1 MFFVL
6 CMFPVYNKHSLI
18 FNFGRV
24 PSFQMLYE
32 FMRYKTL
39 LDRPIVKR
47 LLNSELEIFVLS
59 LDSMLKEIKAQLEFE
74 DAADVKMYRP
84 PEMSSIVQQ
93 VQWAKQMEAKV
104 QNIHFFRFHTSSRI
118 K

>member
-1 MFFVL
+1 MSRWL
-6 CMFPVYNKHSLI
+6 
-18 FNFGRV
+18 
-24 PSFQMLYE
+24 FQMLYE

-39 LDRPIVKR
+39 LDRPAVKR

-59 LDSMLKEIKAQLEFE
+59 LDSMLKSIRAQLDSE

-84 PEMSSIVQQ
+84 PEMSFTVQQ

-104 QNIHFFRFHTSSRI
+104 R
-118 K
+118 